1 MLSPNSKKEVPMKGR
16 MAYMDE
22 PGRISIREYDLPK
35 TVEPGAAL
43 LEVIQTN
50 VCGSEIHIFNGHH
63 PTMRTGGLGHEMIG
77 RIVELGEGT
86 ETDGA
91 GQPIQVGDRVVPVY
105 TINCMKCPACLKGY
119 PSHCEHTFTYFM
131 QQDTPPYFHG
141 ATFATH
147 YYLHPGQFFFKV
159 PDTVAD
165 GEAAAANCAL
175 SQVMVGIDVADVK
188 AGQNVVIQGAGGLG
202 LNACAVAKD
211 RGATVIIID
220 PVPLRLELARE
231 FGADH
236 VIDLSEHNS
245 SEARVQHIR
254 DLTDGWGPDVVIEV
268 TGVSEVIPEG
278 LDMIGV
284 GGTYV
289 LIGSIGFGHPCDFDP
304 AYAVRKLIKIV
315 GVNRYHPKYL
325 HGALKFLER
334 TKDRYP
340 FGRLLDKCFS
350 LDEVQEAIESS
361 ARREFARATIV
372 P

>member
-1 MLSPNSKKEVPMKGR
+1 MKGR
-16 MAYMDE
+16 MAYMDK
-22 PGRISIREYDLPK
+22 PGKISIREYDLPER
-35 TVEPGAAL
+35 VEPGAAL
-43 LEVIQTN
+43 LEVIQSN

-77 RIVELGEGT
+77 RIIELGEGT
-86 ETDGA
+86 ISDGA
-91 GQPIQVGDRVVPVY
+91 GEPIAVGDRVVPVY
-105 TINCMKCPACLKGY
+105 TINCMKCPACLKGH

-147 YYLHPGQFFFKV
+147 YYIHPGQFFFKV
-159 PDTVAD
+159 PDNVAD

-220 PVPLRLELARE
+220 SVPLRLELAQE

-236 VIDLSEHNS
+236 VIHLSEHNS
-245 SEARVQHIR
+245 PEARVQHIR
-254 DLTDGWGPDVVIEV
+254 DLTDGWGPDAVIEV

-304 AYAVRKLIKIV
+304 AVAVRKLITIK

-325 HGALKFLER
+325 HGALRFLER
-334 TKDRYP
+334 TRNRYP
-340 FGRLLDKCFS
+340 FRKLLDKSFS
-350 LDEVQEAIESS
+350 LDEVQDAIESS
-361 ARREFARATIV
+361 ARREFARATIL